1 MTGLLLQDQ
10 RIIRIRFSR
19 SCPVSSC
26 LAVLDL
32 VLSCPIKYIVLI
44 HGDENHALAN
54 TGGIEL
60 VGEIT
65 KR

>member
-1 MTGLLLQDQ
+1 MTRLLLKDQ
-10 RIIRIRFSR
+10 RIVRLSR

-32 VLSCPIKYIVLI
+32 VLGRSIQYIVVV

-54 TGGIEL
+54 TGEPG
-60 VGEIT
+60 
-65 KR
+65 